1 MGKRDLGAAD
11 LAVAGGRHVKACPS
25 PWRWSLLSGR
35 VHGSEGGVYRILLD
49 SGEEVSAS
57 LRGRLKREARTGDKV
72 VVGDEVAVLI
82 DPDGSTTIEAVRPR
96 LTQVVRGGPGGR
108 RPKVVAANVER
119 LVIVGAVVRPELRQT
134 LLDRLLV
141 VGEANGLEP
150 VVVLNKMDLWEGPP
164 PLAGLYRR
172 LGYRVIP
179 TSAKDGTGLDSLKDL
194 LCRGISAMVGPSG
207 AGKSSLLNAIQP
219 GLSLRIGDLSEK
231 QGRGRHTTVSGR
243 LIPLDC
249 GGLVADTPGFSE
261 AGIWGVE
268 RRELE
273 RCFPEFAPLR
283 DGCRFRGCTHLHE
296 PGCRVGEAFQAG
308 EIDPDRFESYR
319 VLHKEAERG

>member
-1 MGKRDLGAAD
+1 L
-11 LAVAGGRHVKACPS
+11 LA
-25 PWRWSLLSGR
+25 GR
-35 VHGSEGGVYRILLD
+35 VHRSEGGVYRVVLE

-57 LRGRLKREARTGDKV
+57 LRGRLKKEARTGDKV
-72 VVGDEVAVLI
+72 VVGDEVTVLM
-82 DPDGSTTIEAVRPR
+82 DPDGSATIEAVRPR
-96 LTQVVRGGPGGR
+96 STQVVRKGPGGR
-108 RPKVVAANVER
+108 RPKVVAANVDR
-119 LVIVGAVVRPELRQT
+119 LVIVGAVARPELRQT

-150 VVVLNKMDLWEGPP
+150 VVVLNKMDLWRGTP
-164 PLAGLYRR
+164 PLAALYQR
-172 LGYRVIP
+172 LGYLVIP
-179 TSAKDGTGLDSLKDL
+179 TSAKDGTGLKRLKEL
-194 LCRGISAMVGPSG
+194 LCEGISAMVGPSG

-261 AGIWGVE
+261 VGVWGVE

-273 RCFPEFAPLR
+273 GCFPEFASLR
-283 DGCRFRGCTHLHE
+283 DACRFRGCTHLHE
-296 PGCRVGEAFQAG
+296 PGCRVEEAVQAG

-319 VLHKEAERG
+319 VLHGEAKPT